1 MLVRIVLIQ
10 SYRGSS
16 QRTAHGRVQ
25 SSYRFLTMTVR
36 LGKITERIHLRMT
49 TMLLIQE
56 R

>member
-1 MLVRIVLIQ
+1 MLKTTVPIQ
-10 SYRGSS
+10 NYHGNS